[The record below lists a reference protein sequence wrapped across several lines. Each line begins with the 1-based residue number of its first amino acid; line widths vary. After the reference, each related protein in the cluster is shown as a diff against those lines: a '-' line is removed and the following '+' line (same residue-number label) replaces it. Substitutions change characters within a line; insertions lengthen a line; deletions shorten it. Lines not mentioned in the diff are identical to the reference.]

1 MPLESVDVSV
11 LQEFERGL
19 DPRHPERS
27 RVPAQVLGYGEI
39 STVLSFGEGASAD
52 WAYKRLAM
60 FTDEEEARRYEALHH
75 EYVNVLETEIGVR
88 VPQCATARVVN
99 SEAGIVVVYIIQ
111 EKMAAESVGHKI
123 IHHLE
128 DRAVLDLVLVV
139 LRETAKV
146 FEYNRLH
153 QRELEIGF
161 DGQISNWAISGLDPG
176 AATPGKE
183 IRLAYLDTSTPL
195 LRRNGAEQLD
205 PELFLRN
212 APSFLVWIIRRLFLE
227 DVLKR
232 YYDRRQVAVDMVA
245 NFYKEQRPELVP
257 GLVETVNAFFGEAI
271 HTGQFEPLTVSEIRA
286 YYREDAW
293 IWRIYLAARKI
304 DRGLQWLL
312 GRPYPYVLPGRTKR

>member
-304 DRGLQWLL
+304 DRGLQRLL